1 MPDPLDT
8 WPTFAGAVR
17 SRLEAGRAAY
27 GDRSFAAEPAALVAE
42 LEQEAL
48 DLAGWGFVL
57 WCRLRQI
64 GEAAERLAN
73 VEDDMLRAIQR
84 RSRRRL
90 GLGPDRPS
98 WLRVEKAGD
107 DDAP

>member
-1 MPDPLDT
+1 MLTTPDPLAA
-8 WPTFAGAVR
+8 WPAFAAEVR

-57 WCRLRQI
+57 WCRLRAL
-64 GEAAERLAN
+64 GEAAG
-73 VEDDMLRAIQR
+73 
-84 RSRRRL
+84 RL
-90 GLGPDRPS
+90 GAGPRRQP
-98 WLRVEKAGD
+98 
-107 DDAP
+107 